1 MTPKGIH
8 SRGYLP
14 HWDFAKS
21 VQAITFRLDDSLP
34 AAVVKEWKME
44 LKDLLESPDSSPK
57 AKAELHRRIS
67 RYEDSGIGSCLLGT
81 PEVAQ
86 IVQVEIIS
94 GHPSNYKLI
103 EWCIM
108 PNHVHVL
115 IRLMPESSLGN
126 IVKNWKAVTAVKIN
140 RMLNRTGR
148 LWMPDYHDRY
158 IRDFDH
164 FYDSKTY
171 IRNNPVKAKLCEKP
185 QDWAFSS
192 AGIQWDANLT
202 PQPGARDSSRPI

>member
-1 MTPKGIH
+1 MTSKGTH

-34 AAVVKEWKME
+34 ATVVKEWKTE
-44 LKDLLESPDSSPK
+44 LWDLLESPDSSQK

-67 RYEDSGIGSCLLGT
+67 RYEDSGIGSCVLGT
-81 PEVAQ
+81 PEIAQ
-86 IVQVEIIS
+86 IVQTEIIS
-94 GHPSNYKLI
+94 GHPSSYKFI

-115 IRLMPESSLGN
+115 IRLMHELSLGT

-140 RMLNRTGR
+140 QILNRTGR

-164 FYDSKTY
+164 FYDAKTY
-171 IRNNPVKAKLCEKP
+171 IRNIL
-185 QDWAFSS
+185 
-192 AGIQWDANLT
+192 
-202 PQPGARDSSRPI
+202 